1 VQEKFISRYIDEQ
14 NSPQFSFGFG
24 LTYTQ
29 FAYSKPEIS
38 VTQLKAKA
46 LNDQLQEGPTDAS
59 SAMTVSATITNTG
72 NAAAEEVAQLY
83 VGVRGTD
90 VEEPVR
96 KLAGFARVNLA
107 PGESKRVSFA
117 LGTDTLAV
125 WDLHNQWR
133 VEPSMV
139 RVWVSPDAAHGEPA
153 QFEIVP

>member
-1 VQEKFISRYIDEQ
+1 
-14 NSPQFSFGFG
+14 
-24 LTYTQ
+24 
-29 FAYSKPEIS
+29 
-38 VTQLKAKA
+38 
-46 LNDQLQEGPTDAS
+46 
-59 SAMTVSATITNTG
+59 MTVSATITNTG